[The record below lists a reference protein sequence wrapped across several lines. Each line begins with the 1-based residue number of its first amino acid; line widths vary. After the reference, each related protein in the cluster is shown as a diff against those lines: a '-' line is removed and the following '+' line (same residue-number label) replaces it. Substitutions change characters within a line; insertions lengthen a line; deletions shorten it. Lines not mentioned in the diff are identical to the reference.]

1 MSRAGRRLPVL
12 RFARRMRVK
21 TIARLAHGKKPH
33 RPPLRS
39 ARARADGRGAVPETG
54 RPLLGS
60 GHRVCAESHICWL
73 EQAYRIGRTR
83 SPAESG
89 RWGDVSWSAG
99 QSSPLSFSWPSSPH
113 QPASERPTSQ
123 NSASPVR
130 GRPGG
135 ASRARAGSTLTC
147 TGEWS
152 TVGNSSFGTAW
163 HLGRR
168 TLSRPAPSACRSRQ
182 SGRSLRTRDASA
194 LTKVVPKF
202 RQLGGQAAPRVTHR
216 EDVQRQWCTVRQT
229 TPRDI
234 ENITPRGP
242 SRDDRS
248 TATGTKEPP
257 VGVSRRP
264 MRPRSPSGPR
274 RTATASKTTLELP
287 RRSATCGSLASTVV
301 ALRVWLTCLR
311 LVGRE
316 AVEQSSTPRVPERVP
331 CYTRVSS
338 GPCSTRSVVHRRPSG
353 RGGRAS
359 HLRHHHSWFS
369 SRKSCPR
376 CR

>member
-1 MSRAGRRLPVL
+1 MRTRRRSMSRAGRRLPVL

-21 TIARLAHGKKPH
+21 TIARLAHGEKPH
-33 RPPLRS
+33 LPRLGPQGHELTDQGRYRRRAALCSDQDTGCVRSHTYAGWSRLTVSVAPALPLSRGDGVTCHGQQAKARLCRSPGRPRHIS
-39 ARARADGRGAVPETG
+39 RRQSG
-54 RPLLGS
+54 RPLRTAPRLS
-60 GHRVCAESHICWL
+60 G
-73 EQAYRIGRTR
+73 GG
-83 SPAESG
+83 PAE
-89 RWGDVSWSAG
+89 
-99 QSSPLSFSWPSSPH
+99 H
-113 QPASERPTSQ
+113 Q
-123 NSASPVR
+123 
-130 GRPGG
+130 
-135 ASRARAGSTLTC
+135 RARAGSTLTC

-168 TLSRPAPSACRSRQ
+168 TSSRPAPSACRSRQ

-316 AVEQSSTPRVPERVP
+316 AVEQSSTPVF
-331 CYTRVSS
+331 
-338 GPCSTRSVVHRRPSG
+338 RS
-353 RGGRAS
+353 AS
-359 HLRHHHSWFS
+359 LAT
-369 SRKSCPR
+369 PV
-376 CR
+376 